1 MMRGTTVL
9 AVLALLVVT
18 CQMKTLLVKTKSKGG
33 DDYSLQHNSGR
44 VGGNMN
50 QGGRSGKRQSNS
62 GIVGGG
68 MCQGG
73 GFGSKQSNLG
83 RVGGNMNQGGGFGKS
98 QTNHGTVGGSMNQDY
113 NTQINTGSVGGGM
126 HQGGGFG
133 NNLQGNAGRVGGS
146 MVQGGGFGRKQSNH
160 GGVGGSM
167 VQGGGFGNSQTN
179 SGNVGGN
186 MVQDYSAEVSCKQL
200 KARMEKL
207 CSEEKKVKPVCY
219 GIVKRF
225 HKKKCYDKK
234 AEDYQIPFP
243 TERCSGVVCN
253 SRDYQTTAFRHCC
266 QDN

>member
-68 MCQGG
+68 MW
-73 GFGSKQSNLG
+73 
-83 RVGGNMNQGGGFGKS
+83 
-98 QTNHGTVGGSMNQDY
+98 QDY

-133 NNLQGNAGRVGGS
+133 NNVQGNMGRVGGS
-146 MVQGGGFGRKQSNH
+146 MVQGGGFGSKQSNH

-167 VQGGGFGNSQTN
+167 VQGGGFGSVQNN
-179 SGNVGGN
+179 GGNVGGS
-186 MVQDYSAEVSCKQL
+186 MVQDYSAEVTCKQL

-225 HKKKCYDKK
+225 QKKKCYGKK
-234 AEDYQIPFP
+234 AEDYVF
-243 TERCSGVVCN
+243 TLEGRGCSSVLCH
-253 SRDYQTTAFRHCC
+253 SRDYQTTGFRHCC